1 MVTSEAFGSGQC
13 THMSPMVMVDL
24 INEAARITD
33 RTFPRDDH
41 VYAWYSA
48 QSFLNLIRNT
58 ISGQDLADALESVA
72 FITWV
77 NYVQHKYFL
86 RRMRARGIPGY
97 ENPGPGSPRILQE
110 PTEWRF
116 QMLVIEGRLQMGYP
130 TQDF

>member
-24 INEAARITD
+24 INEAARITG
-33 RTFPRDDH
+33 RTFSRDDH

-58 ISGQDLADALESVA
+58 ISGQELADALESVA

-86 RRMRARGIPGY
+86 RRM
-97 ENPGPGSPRILQE
+97 
-110 PTEWRF
+110 
-116 QMLVIEGRLQMGYP
+116 
-130 TQDF
+130 